1 MKRVLLSC
9 CVFLFALSFPHIVF
23 CADSEKTVTLKLA
36 NYFAES
42 HPQNIALMK
51 VFKPMV
57 ESGSKGT
64 IKVEIYPN
72 NQLGAEKEFIEQVK
86 LGSVEMVIMGVML
99 SEKFPILKVGE
110 FPYLFNN
117 VDTGYKLL
125 NANIDEISADPL
137 KVDGLRILGV
147 TVNGVR
153 AISNSKRPI
162 NTPQDC
168 KGIKLRVPQ
177 ISYYITMGKALG
189 FNVVTMAYS
198 EIFTALQQGVID
210 GQENPPTTVLVSG
223 WWEAQKYIALTDHAI
238 AYNYVTINEKF
249 FQSLSKKNQDVIK
262 AAVKAYAAEELKLY
276 KQAMQKDI
284 ETLKTKGIQFTTP
297 SRKPFKDLVLAV
309 YPEMLGPDPKTN
321 ALAKKFLDLQK

>member
-1 MKRVLLSC
+1 MKRMVLSC
-9 CVFLFALSFPHIVF
+9 CVIFFVLLMPLVVF
-23 CADSEKTVTLKLA
+23 SADAEKPVTLKLA

-42 HPQNIALMK
+42 HPQNVALYK

-57 ESGSKGT
+57 ESGSKGS

-86 LGSVEMVIMGVML
+86 LGSVEMVVMGVML

-125 NANIDEISADPL
+125 NANLDEISADVL

-162 NTPQDC
+162 NTPQDT

-223 WWEAQKYIALTDHAI
+223 WWEAQKYIALTDHCI

-249 FQSLSKKNQDVIK
+249 FQSLSKKNQDVIRS
-262 AAVKAYAAEELKLY
+262 AVKAYAAEEIKLY

-284 ETLKTKGIQFTTP
+284 ETLKSKGIQFTTP
-297 SRKPFKDLVLAV
+297 ARKPFKDLVLAV
-309 YPEMLGPDPKTN
+309 YPEMLGSDQKTN